1 MQLVNRTINGRSVDQ
16 HIRSEIDRTFTSS
29 GSVPWSRN
37 VPVLFQGL
45 DCAYETVQNWLLVQH
60 EAAETNPNH
69 QDSSSACAS
78 VSYPKLDFRNMALSD
93 IIVERKSE
101 FLGHAIRISS
111 PDEVCT

>member
-1 MQLVNRTINGRSVDQ
+1 MVALSTN
-16 HIRSEIDRTFTSS
+16 TFVLKLTEH
-29 GSVPWSRN
+29 SRLQ
-37 VPVLFQGL
+37 VLFHGRAMYLFYSKGL